1 MYQAKFNPQ
10 LTLKPQDMLVLL
22 RLSVCDGKL
31 PTYAQ
36 LATELCLTASETHAA
51 VARSI
56 QAKLIFKTP
65 EGRPS
70 VAHASLLEF
79 ICHGAAYVF
88 PVVTA
93 GIVKGMPTAHAA
105 PPLNELLTGA
115 KPPKDFADWLPVWP
129 DPLGKIK
136 GMGVY
141 PLYPTV
147 PQAAKKSPM
156 LYELLALFDAIRL
169 GQERDR
175 LLAIDTLRLC
185 WQ

>member
-22 RLSVCDGKL
+22 RLSVCDGKP

-36 LATELCLTASETHAA
+36 LAAELCLTASETHAA
-51 VARSI
+51 VARGI
-56 QAKLIFKTP
+56 QAKLIIKTS
-65 EGRPS
+65 EGWPC
-70 VAHASLLEF
+70 VAHAAMLQFVS
-79 ICHGAAYVF
+79 HGAAYVF

-93 GIVKGMPTAHAA
+93 GIVKGIPTAHAA
-105 PPLNELLTGA
+105 PPLNELLIKE
-115 KPPKDFADWLPVWP
+115 KPPQEFDHWLPVWP
-129 DPLGKIK
+129 DPQGKIK
-136 GMGVY
+136 GMGIY

-147 PQAAKKSPM
+147 PQAAKESPM

-169 GQERDR
+169 GHEHAR

>member
-22 RLSVCDGKL
+22 RLSVCDEKP

-36 LATELCLTASETHAA
+36 LAAELCLTASETHAA
-51 VARSI
+51 VTRGM
-56 QAKLIFKTP
+56 QAKLIFKTSA
-65 EGRPS
+65 GRPC

-79 ICHGAAYVF
+79 VSHGAAYTF

-93 GIVKGMPTAHAA
+93 GIVKGIPTAHAA
-105 PPLNELLTGA
+105 PPLNELVLGGKTSQVLS
-115 KPPKDFADWLPVWP
+115 DWLPVWP
-129 DPLGKIK
+129 DPQGKMK
-136 GMGVY
+136 GMGIH

-147 PQAAKKSPM
+147 TQAAKKSPM

-169 GQERDR
+169 GPAHERA
-175 LLAIDTLRLC
+175 LALEILRLC
-185 WQ
+185 LR